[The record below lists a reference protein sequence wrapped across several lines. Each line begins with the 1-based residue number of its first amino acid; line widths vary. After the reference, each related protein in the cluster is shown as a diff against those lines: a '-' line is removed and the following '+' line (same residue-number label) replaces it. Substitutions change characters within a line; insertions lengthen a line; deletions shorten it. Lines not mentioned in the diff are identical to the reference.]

1 MRGADELID
10 AALREDIGG
19 GDITTSSIIR
29 APLNADAH
37 LIAKERLLLAGSD
50 VFYQVF
56 KKLDQE
62 INFITHF
69 KDGDEISQG
78 TVLGELSGK
87 VETILKGERVAL
99 NFLQRLSGI
108 ATSTHE
114 FVRKVKSYPVTI
126 LDTRKTTPGWRALEK
141 YAVTMGGG
149 TNHRAGL
156 FDAVLIKD
164 NHINAAGGIGEAVRR
179 VRAHVADDI
188 KIEVETSTLQEVQ
201 EAVDSG
207 VSTIMLDNMSVEM
220 MREAVKMVKGKVLIE
235 ASGNISLHN
244 VEEVARTGVN
254 FISVGALT
262 HSIRAVD
269 ISLKITENRSENS
282 ASQQLE

>member
-1 MRGADELID
+1 MIDADELIE
-10 AALREDIGG
+10 AALREDIGD

-29 APLNADAH
+29 TPLKADAH
-37 LIAKERLLLAGSD
+37 LIAKERLVLAGSD
-50 VFYQVF
+50 VFHQVY
-56 KKLDQE
+56 KKLDPE
-62 INFITHF
+62 INFIEHF

-78 TVLGELSGK
+78 SVLGELSGK

-108 ATSTHE
+108 ATITHE
-114 FVRKVKSYPVTI
+114 FARKIHSYPVKI

-141 YAVTMGGG
+141 YAVKMGGG
-149 TNHRAGL
+149 NNHRVGL

-179 VRAHVADDI
+179 VRAHIPDDV
-188 KIEVETSTLQEVQ
+188 KIEVETSNLQEVK

-207 VSTIMLDNMSVEM
+207 ASTIMLDNMGVEM
-220 MREAVKMVKGKVLIE
+220 MREAVNMVSGKVLIE

-262 HSIRAVD
+262 HSARAVD
-269 ISLKITENRSENS
+269 ISLKMMSS
-282 ASQQLE
+282 

>member
-1 MRGADELID
+1 MIDASELIE
-10 AALREDIGG
+10 AALREDIGD

-29 APLNADAH
+29 TPLKADAH
-37 LIAKERLLLAGSD
+37 LIAKERLVLAGID
-50 VFYQVF
+50 VFYQVY
-56 KKLDQE
+56 KKLDPE
-62 INFITHF
+62 INFIEHC
-69 KDGDEISQG
+69 KDGDEIRQG
-78 TVLGELSGK
+78 SVFGELSGK

-108 ATSTHE
+108 ATITHE
-114 FVRKVKSYPVTI
+114 FVKKVNSYPVKI

-141 YAVTMGGG
+141 HAVKMGGG
-149 TNHRAGL
+149 NNHRVGL

-164 NHINAAGGIGEAVRR
+164 NHIYVAGGIGEAVRR
-179 VRAHVADDI
+179 VRAHIPDDV
-188 KIEVETSTLQEVQ
+188 KIEVETSNLQEVK

-207 VSTIMLDNMSVEM
+207 VSTIMLDNMGVEA
-220 MREAVKMVKGKVLIE
+220 MREAVNMVSGKVLIE

-262 HSIRAVD
+262 HSARAVD
-269 ISLKITENRSENS
+269 ISLKMMTS
-282 ASQQLE
+282 

>member
-1 MRGADELID
+1 MLDANELIE
-10 AALREDIGG
+10 AALREDIGD

-29 APLNADAH
+29 TSLKADAH
-37 LIAKERLLLAGSD
+37 LIAKERLILAGSD
-50 VFYQVF
+50 VFRQVY
-56 KKLDQE
+56 KKLDPE
-62 INFITHF
+62 INFIEHC
-69 KDGDEISQG
+69 KDGDEIRQG
-78 TVLGELSGK
+78 SVLGELSGQ

-108 ATSTHE
+108 ATITHE
-114 FVRKVKSYPVTI
+114 FVRKINSYPVKI

-141 YAVTMGGG
+141 HAVKMGGG
-149 TNHRAGL
+149 NNHRVGL

-164 NHINAAGGIGEAVRR
+164 NHINAAGGITEAVRR
-179 VRAHVADDI
+179 VRAHIPDDF
-188 KIEVETSTLQEVQ
+188 KIEVETSNLQEVK

-207 VSTIMLDNMSVEM
+207 VSTIMLDNMSAEM
-220 MREAVKMVKGKVLIE
+220 MREAVNMVSGKVLIE

-262 HSIRAVD
+262 HSARAVD
-269 ISLKITENRSENS
+269 ISLKMM
-282 ASQQLE
+282 AS

>member
-1 MRGADELID
+1 MIDANELIE
-10 AALREDIGG
+10 AALREDIGD

-29 APLNADAH
+29 TSLKADAH
-37 LIAKERLLLAGSD
+37 LIAKERLILAGSD
-50 VFYQVF
+50 VFRQVY
-56 KKLDQE
+56 KKLDPE
-62 INFITHF
+62 INFIKHF

-78 TVLGELSGK
+78 SVLGELSGK

-108 ATSTHE
+108 ATITRE
-114 FVRKVKSYPVTI
+114 FVRKINSYPAKI
-126 LDTRKTTPGWRALEK
+126 LDTRKTTPGWRTLEK
-141 YAVTMGGG
+141 YAVKMGGG
-149 TNHRAGL
+149 NNHRVGL

-164 NHINAAGGIGEAVRR
+164 NHINAAGGIKEAVRR
-179 VRAHVADDI
+179 VRAHIPDDVR
-188 KIEVETSTLQEVQ
+188 IEVETSNLQEVQ

-207 VSTIMLDNMSVEM
+207 VSTIMLDNMSAEM
-220 MREAVKMVKGKVLIE
+220 MREAVNMVSGKVLIE

-262 HSIRAVD
+262 HSARAVD
-269 ISLKITENRSENS
+269 ISLKMKTS
-282 ASQQLE
+282 